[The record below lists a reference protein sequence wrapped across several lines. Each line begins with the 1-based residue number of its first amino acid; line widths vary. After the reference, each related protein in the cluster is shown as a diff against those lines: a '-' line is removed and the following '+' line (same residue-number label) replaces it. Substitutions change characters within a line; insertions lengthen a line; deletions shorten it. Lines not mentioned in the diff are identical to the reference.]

1 MKSFIEINFIFIITS
16 KNHNLYSHI
25 ICVKYSIDEFDNSYK
40 LNIKQLKLLFT
51 I

>member
-16 KNHNLYSHI
+16 KKHNLYSHI
-25 ICVKYSIDEFDNSYK
+25 IGSNYSIDNSYK